1 MDWQSIFISFKLAAT
16 TTTLLLFL
24 CVPLAFWLSRRHSF
38 YKIVLEAI
46 LSLPLVLPPTVLGF
60 YLLVCM
66 SPNSP
71 VGKFWTLF
79 NDENLVFSFSGLV
92 IGSVFYSLPFVLRPI
107 QNAFESIDI
116 KLVEMASTLRYS
128 STDIF
133 WHIYL
138 PLSKPALFTAAVL
151 GFAHT
156 LSEFGVVLMLGG
168 NIPGK
173 TRTVSIAI
181 YDAVESSN
189 YEQAHQ
195 LALFMLILSFCI
207 LFLVYVFNR
216 KWNYPI

>member
-1 MDWQSIFISFKLAAT
+1 MDWQSIFLSFKLAT
-16 TTTLLLFL
+16 VTTLLLLGICLPVAWWF
-24 CVPLAFWLSRRHSF
+24 SRKKSF

-46 LSLPLVLPPTVLGF
+46 FSLPLVLPPTVLGF

-66 SPNSP
+66 SPNSLL
-71 VGKFWTLF
+71 GKYWALLS
-79 NDENLVFSFSGLV
+79 DENLVFSFNGLV
-92 IGSVFYSLPFVLRPI
+92 VGSVIYSLPFVLRPI

-116 KLVEMASTLRYS
+116 KLIEMAATLRYS
-128 STDIF
+128 PKEIF

-138 PLSKPALFTAAVL
+138 PLSKPAILTAAVL

-181 YDAVESSN
+181 YDAFENSN
-189 YEQAHQ
+189 YHQAHQ
-195 LALFMLILSFCI
+195 LALFMLILSFII
-207 LFLVYVFNR
+207 LFIVYGLNR
-216 KWNYPI
+216 KWNYIL

>member
-1 MDWQSIFISFKLAAT
+1 MDWQSIFISFKLAT
-16 TTTLLLFL
+16 TTALLLL
-24 CVPLAFWLSRRHSF
+24 VICLPLAFWLSRNRSC
-38 YKIVLEAI
+38 YKIALEAFF
-46 LSLPLVLPPTVLGF
+46 SLPLVLPPTVLGF

-66 SPNSP
+66 NPGSP

-79 NDENLVFSFSGLV
+79 HGGNLVFSFSGLV

-128 STDIF
+128 FGDIF
-133 WHIYL
+133 WTIYL
-138 PLSKPALFTAAVL
+138 PLSKPAILTAAVL

-195 LALFMLILSFCI
+195 LALFMLILSFLI
-207 LFLVYVFNR
+207 LYLVYVLNR
-216 KWNYPI
+216 KWNYPV

>member
-1 MDWQSIFISFKLAAT
+1 MDWQSIFISFKLATVT
-16 TTTLLLFL
+16 TVLLLVICL
-24 CVPLAFWLSRRHSF
+24 PLAWWFSRSRSF
-38 YKIVLEAI
+38 YKIALEAI
-46 LSLPLVLPPTVLGF
+46 FSLPLILPPTVLGF

-66 SPNSP
+66 NPTSP
-71 VGKFWTLF
+71 VGKFWALF
-79 NDENLVFSFSGLV
+79 NDGNLVFSFSGLV

-107 QNAFESIDI
+107 QNAFESVDI
-116 KLVEMASTLRYS
+116 KLVEMARTLRYS
-128 STDIF
+128 SNDIF
-133 WHIYL
+133 WNIYL
-138 PLSKPALFTAAVL
+138 PLSKPAILTAAVL

-181 YDAVESSN
+181 YDAVESSS

-195 LALFMLILSFCI
+195 LALFMLILSFVI
-207 LFLVYVFNR
+207 LYLVYVLNR

>member
-1 MDWQSIFISFKLAAT
+1 MDWQSIFISFKLAT
-16 TTTLLLFL
+16 ITTLLLL
-24 CVPLAFWLSRRHSF
+24 VICLPLAWWFSRSRSF
-38 YKIVLEAI
+38 YKIALEAI
-46 LSLPLVLPPTVLGF
+46 FSLPLVLPPTVLGF
-60 YLLVCM
+60 YLLVFM
-66 SPNSP
+66 NPTS
-71 VGKFWTLF
+71 VLGKFWTLLS
-79 NDENLVFSFSGLV
+79 NGNLVFSFSGLV

-107 QNAFESIDI
+107 QNAFESIDL
-116 KLVEMASTLRYS
+116 KLVEMASTLGY
-128 STDIF
+128 TAKDIF
-133 WHIYL
+133 WNIYL
-138 PLSKPALFTAAVL
+138 PLSKPAMLTAAVL

-195 LALFMLILSFCI
+195 LALFMLILSFFI
-207 LFLVYVFNR
+207 LYLTYVFNR